1 MTYSRLLLTATLA
14 AAAWSAPAIAQGGMM
29 GRGMGGGMGGGMMG
43 RGDSTNQAVM
53 RVVHELVMN
62 HDKLR
67 RTVTNLPNGIRTV
80 TESDDSTMAAL
91 IKKHVAT
98 TGEFVT
104 KGYDPNLPM
113 ASPALHGVLQNGTR
127 IVRQT
132 EITAKGVILVETS
145 DDPATVKLLQTH
157 AAEVTDLVK
166 RGREAMHEN
175 MMKRRGMYPD
185 TTSGKNQH

>member
-1 MTYSRLLLTATLA
+1 MTYIRLLVTATFT
-14 AAAWSAPAIAQGGMM
+14 AAAWAAPVMAQGGMM
-29 GRGMGGGMGGGMMG
+29 GRGMGGGMGGMMG
-43 RGDSTNQAVM
+43 RGDSTNAAVM

-80 TESDDSTMAAL
+80 TESDDSTMAAM
-91 IKKHVAT
+91 IKTHVAT

-104 KGYDPNLPM
+104 KAYDPNLPM
-113 ASPALHGVLQNGTR
+113 ASPALHGVLQNGARITR
-127 IVRQT
+127 RT

-145 DDPATVKLLQTH
+145 DDPATVRLLQTH

-166 RGREAMHEN
+166 RGREAMHEA

-185 TTSGKNQH
+185 TSSGPGTR